1 MFSLC
6 WSHHTIRSIHELLP
20 KIAAAAAAFFIGL
33 APAIAADAAKQAEV
47 RKGAESALADFYK
60 SDPKL
65 KGMVEAAPGYAVFT
79 TYGLSFLVG
88 GAGGKCI
95 AHDKA
100 TKKTTY
106 MELAQASAG
115 AQIGAS
121 ETRYLFIFKSAAE
134 LQQFIDKGWD
144 ASASAAAGAGTGKQ
158 AANASAGAFT
168 GGQMYT
174 LTKTGLQAGVAAAGT
189 KVWKDKDLN

>member
-1 MFSLC
+1 MKF
-6 WSHHTIRSIHELLP
+6 LP
-20 KIAAAAAAFFIGL
+20 KLAAAAAALFIGL
-33 APAIAADAAKQAEV
+33 TPAIAADAAKQAEV
-47 RKGAESALADFYK
+47 RKATDSALAEFYK
-60 SDPKL
+60 SDAKI
-65 KGMVEAAPGYAVFT
+65 KGQVEAAPGYAVFT
-79 TYGLSFLVG
+79 TYGVSFLVG
-88 GAGGKCI
+88 GAGGKGV
-95 AHDKA
+95 AYDKA
-100 TKKTTY
+100 TKKYTF
-106 MELAQASAG
+106 MDMAQASAG

-121 ETRYLFIFKSAAE
+121 ETRYLFIFKTAAD

-158 AANASAGAFT
+158 SANASAGAFT

>member
-1 MFSLC
+1 MK
-6 WSHHTIRSIHELLP
+6 LLP
-20 KIAAAAAAFFIGL
+20 KLAAAAAAFFIGL
-33 APAIAADAAKQAEV
+33 TPALAADAAKQAEV
-47 RKGAESALADFYK
+47 RKAADSALADFYK
-60 SDPKL
+60 SDPKI
-65 KGMVEAAPGYAVFT
+65 KGQVEAAPGYAVFT

-88 GAGGKCI
+88 GAGGKGV
-95 AHDKA
+95 AYDKA
-100 TKKTTY
+100 TKKHTY

-121 ETRYLFIFKSAAE
+121 ETRYLFVFKSAAD

-144 ASASAAAGAGTGKQ
+144 ASASAAAGAGTGTKS
-158 AANASAGAFT
+158 ANVSAGAFT

-174 LTKTGLQAGVAAAGT
+174 LTKAGLQAGVAAAGT